1 MRSLLMT
8 VLLAC
13 AWPTLAAGAQQ
24 VQYQLPA
31 QAEAP
36 CIAIT
41 DSHLRATLL
50 ISRAALEALAGAG
63 GEVGGQVQALLA
75 QHAADAPV
83 GAQGCVAVPAGFPGG
98 LAFNALLEEG
108 GTALHHQGRPLARVV
123 LRQRGTD
130 WSNYDVLHPV
140 AGGHD
145 LLWQHVSIGSHDGPA
160 R

>member
-1 MRSLLMT
+1 MRSVVNTMLF
-8 VLLAC
+8 AC
-13 AWPTLAAGAQQ
+13 AWPALAAEAQQ
-24 VQYQLPA
+24 LQYQLPA

-36 CIAIT
+36 CIAVT

-50 ISRAALEALAGAG
+50 TPRAALEALAGAG
-63 GEVGGQVQALLA
+63 GELADQARAVLA
-75 QHAADAPV
+75 RYAADAPV
-83 GAQGCVAVPAGFPGG
+83 GAEGCVAVSAGFPGG
-98 LAFNALLEEG
+98 LALNALFDDG

-145 LLWQHVSIGSHDGPA
+145 LLWQHVSIRSHDGPA